1 MTTVQ
6 PECPDQSDHPDDL
19 HYRWLPTMA
28 LEPGMVVARPVV
40 GRSGVLEI
48 MYVAAGFTVNA
59 NTIEQMVI
67 KGVECIAVVDASVQ
81 QTTDRNAAV
90 AQFEAR
96 LAEIFGSHPNPACQT
111 LMDALRIARP
121 VLC

>member
-1 MTTVQ
+1 
-6 PECPDQSDHPDDL
+6 
-19 HYRWLPTMA
+19 MA